1 MCIRHGLRMLRNPW
15 ADGPSYVTQCPIQPG
30 GSYTYRFRIRDQEGT
45 LWWHAHTG
53 FLRATVYGA
62 FIIYPRLGS
71 AYPFSVPKQEFPLI
85 LGTSLKS
92 SFAQFLNSESPSTVN
107 KLYLTTKHL
116 KCE

>member
-71 AYPFSVPKQEFPLI
+71 PYPFSVPKQEFPLL
-85 LGTSLKS
+85 LGTCLKLFFNSLFCS
-92 SFAQFLNSESPSTVN
+92 ISLNNESPSTVN
-107 KLYLTTKHL
+107 KL
-116 KCE
+116 